1 MRRLRTDDSGFSLIE
16 LLAAMLVAGIL
27 LTAVMNVFINGV
39 KGASRVQDRVDSQQR
54 GRLAMDRVTSLL
66 SSQVCLSSSIPPV
79 VGGTSTDKSVTFYGD
94 LQGAS
99 NTPSR
104 YTLTWSAAAKT
115 LTEYQY
121 TAASGSLTSPPIVWS
136 GTPAVTRLIAS
147 NVWPAQ
153 DDAGTDLPV
162 FSYYRFEADGTVNL
176 ANPIAL
182 NGSSQLALADADDVV
197 QVGVA
202 FRVVPAKS
210 ITSVDAR
217 STSITGQALAGSASP
232 ASPAAGPNCQ

>member
-1 MRRLRTDDSGFSLIE
+1 MRRLRGDQAGFSLIE
-16 LLAAMLVAGIL
+16 LLAAMLVASL
-27 LTAVMNVFINGV
+27 VLTAAMTVFINGV
-39 KGASRVQDRVDSQQR
+39 RGASRVSDRVDAQQR

-66 SSQVCLSSSIPPV
+66 SSQVCVSSSIPPV
-79 VGGTSTDKSVTFYGD
+79 IGVSSTDKSVTFYGD

-99 NTPSR
+99 STPSK
-104 YTLTWSAAAKT
+104 YTITWSPTAKT
-115 LTEYQY
+115 LTENQY
-121 TAASGSLTSPPIVWS
+121 TAVSGTITSPPIVYS
-136 GTPAVTRLIAS
+136 GTPTTRLIAS

-153 DDAGTDLPV
+153 DAAGTDLPI

-210 ITSVDAR
+210 ITSVDPR

-232 ASPAAGPNCQ
+232 ASPSAGPNCQ